1 LNYGTSFKFSQCC
14 QLFERLS
21 PVTEVPAAR
30 WDINALYNSE
40 PVTPGKMNTRWG
52 GFLDRVDQFDPQ
64 FFGIAP
70 REAEC
75 IEPQQRL
82 LLEVAWETL
91 ENAGQAPEFSL
102 IPQSYLDKILVLL
115 PKIDHINQSKNYLPK
130 SATGRA
136 FDELITP
143 SGD

>member
-1 LNYGTSFKFSQCC
+1 MH
-14 QLFERLS
+14 RA
-21 PVTEVPAAR
+21 PATA
-30 WDINALYNSE
+30 AAGGGL
-40 PVTPGKMNTRWG
+40 GK
-52 GFLDRVDQFDPQ
+52 
-64 FFGIAP
+64 
-70 REAEC
+70 
-75 IEPQQRL
+75 
-82 LLEVAWETL
+82 L

-130 SATGRA
+130 SATVRA

>member
-1 LNYGTSFKFSQCC
+1 
-14 QLFERLS
+14 
-21 PVTEVPAAR
+21 
-30 WDINALYNSE
+30 
-40 PVTPGKMNTRWG
+40 MNTRWG
-52 GFLDRVDQFDPQ
+52 GFLDRVDQFDPH

-70 REAEC
+70 REAQG
-75 IEPQQRL
+75 IDPQQRL
-82 LLEVAWETL
+82 LLEVAGETL

-136 FDELITP
+136 FDEFVTP

>member
-1 LNYGTSFKFSQCC
+1 
-14 QLFERLS
+14 
-21 PVTEVPAAR
+21 
-30 WDINALYNSE
+30 
-40 PVTPGKMNTRWG
+40 MNTRWG

-70 REAEC
+70 REAQR
-75 IEPQQRL
+75 IDPQQRL

-136 FDELITP
+136 FDEFVTP

>member
-1 LNYGTSFKFSQCC
+1 M
-14 QLFERLS
+14 
-21 PVTEVPAAR
+21 PAAR

-52 GFLDRVDQFDPQ
+52 GFLDRVDQFDPH
-64 FFGIAP
+64 FCGIAP

-75 IEPQQRL
+75 IDPQQRL

-136 FDELITP
+136 FDEFVTP